1 MSRVKWG
8 SKSRKAIQVQL
19 ERLRSSGTMFLQRYF
34 CENPCEWTSD
44 DMKELNHACQVRIIS
59 SDSPEF
65 LPSLTFTMLIHGVFR
80 VLSQRPKWAHPSA
93 VLIAIEQPYWCR
105 VDRQLLGTYLIKIEH
120 GGSQIQ
126 SVSHNFFMYKNYR
139 F

>member
-1 MSRVKWG
+1 MRRDS
-8 SKSRKAIQVQL
+8 Q
-19 ERLRSSGTMFLQRYF
+19 SSGMVEEIGATCRQWHKK
-34 CENPCEWTSD
+34 P
-44 DMKELNHACQVRIIS
+44 
-59 SDSPEF
+59 
-65 LPSLTFTMLIHGVFR
+65 GVFR

-126 SVSHNFFMYKNYR
+126 SVSHNFF
-139 F
+139 